1 MKVYIGKYTDWLGPY
16 QIADKVFFWLEK
28 HPDDELEETRLY
40 KMRDWL
46 GDFLAHG
53 FDKNKKR
60 ESWLYKFCNWVNQH
74 KKRTVIVKLDYYDHW
89 NADHTLALI
98 ILPLLKKLKE
108 HKHGSPEVELGDV
121 PEHLW
126 PKQLAGPNNN
136 YTDDTVHERW
146 AWVMDEMIWA
156 FEQEVMDDDE
166 AQFYDHSDA
175 KDPNDDLMTQ
185 VEKLK
190 VDREGLELHQ
200 ERKAN
205 GFKLFGKYYSGLW
218 D

>member
-1 MKVYIGKYTDWLGPY
+1 MKVYIGKYTDWFGPY
-16 QIADKVFFWLEK
+16 QIADAVFFWLEK
-28 HPDDELEETRLY
+28 YPEPELEETRIY
-40 KMRDWL
+40 KLHNWL
-46 GDFLAHG
+46 GEFLAG
-53 FDKNKKR
+53 AEQDT
-60 ESWLYKFCNWVNQH
+60 WLTKFCEWVNSH
-74 KKRTVIVKLDYYDHW
+74 KHRRIIVKLDYYDHW
-89 NADHTLALI
+89 SADHTLALI
-98 ILPLLKKLKE
+98 ILPMLKQLKK
-108 HKHGSPEVELGDV
+108 HKHGSADVDFSDV
-121 PEHLW
+121 PGSLW